1 MGKEFNQNMLK
12 RAFTALIVTLP
23 VILILLLQ
31 NFWVFFITISL
42 ISLLAYYEWLR
53 NEFRHPILWGFN
65 LIFGYF
71 WLLSNLIIG
80 GLVFI
85 VTIDFFE
92 QGGHPDVVYYIF
104 LSVIINTA
112 IFDTCAYIIG
122 SNIGRNSI
130 APTISPNKTWEG
142 LAGGQLGT
150 IIYGAI
156 ICSVFNLSILVILVY
171 SLGGI
176 IAFMGDL
183 LISSHKREKN
193 IKDTGNVLP
202 GHGGILDRLDSHLL
216 ATPITMI
223 LLILAA

>member
-112 IFDTCAYIIG
+112 I
-122 SNIGRNSI
+122 
-130 APTISPNKTWEG
+130 TIST
-142 LAGGQLGT
+142 
-150 IIYGAI
+150 
-156 ICSVFNLSILVILVY
+156 
-171 SLGGI
+171 
-176 IAFMGDL
+176 
-183 LISSHKREKN
+183 
-193 IKDTGNVLP
+193 P
-202 GHGGILDRLDSHLL
+202 GML
-216 ATPITMI
+216 
-223 LLILAA
+223 

>member
-1 MGKEFNQNMLK
+1 M
-12 RAFTALIVTLP
+12 V
-23 VILILLLQ
+23 
-31 NFWVFFITISL
+31 
-42 ISLLAYYEWLR
+42 
-53 NEFRHPILWGFN
+53 
-65 LIFGYF
+65 IFGYF

-176 IAFMGDL
+176 IA
-183 LISSHKREKN
+183 
-193 IKDTGNVLP
+193 
-202 GHGGILDRLDSHLL
+202 
-216 ATPITMI
+216 
-223 LLILAA
+223 